1 MFTPLALAVG
11 VTALLLAA
19 WCAHAAFRGQ
29 PVKDWH
35 YLGMAVVELLTLAQ
49 LAIVLVQLAGGERPA
64 GGGTVVFV
72 SYLVAV
78 PLCLPLVAVVSLG
91 ERTRWGPAT
100 VAAGAVVLAVLQ
112 LRLADVWSGGTGGG

>member
-1 MFTPLALAVG
+1 MLTPLTVAVA

-19 WCAHAAFRGQ
+19 WVGFAAARGQ

-35 YLGMAVVELLTLAQ
+35 YAGVAVVLLLALVQLVVALAQ
-49 LAIVLVQLAGGERPA
+49 LVAGERPA

-78 PLCLPLVAVVSLG
+78 TLCLPVVVVVALG
-91 ERTRWGPAT
+91 ERSRWGSAT

-112 LRLADVWSGGTGGG
+112 VRLADVWSGGVGG